1 MVACQS
7 LLEEN
12 QLQALPTSY
21 QGVSLV
27 SQSVESAAPIPIIQ
41 FVGYLKLREVVSSPK
56 AVGAVMDV
64 SEKSKWVTRF
74 QGMST

>member
-1 MVACQS
+1 
-7 LLEEN
+7 
-12 QLQALPTSY
+12 
-21 QGVSLV
+21 V

>member
-1 MVACQS
+1 MVAFQS

-56 AVGAVMDV
+56 APIKEAGAVRMCQRKV
-64 SEKSKWVTRF
+64 S
-74 QGMST
+74 G